1 MPAMITLLWVLA
13 VMVTVFWLALGG
25 WLLYRAVRARVG
37 VFGNIL
43 LFAILLVFSFCAIY
57 ALAPWNSGPPI
68 RILWWIL
75 LVGSAIA
82 LAHPALRLFPFPM
95 PLWVTGVLGGLFARE
110 VTPPVTVLNRMGIV
124 PGMTVLEVGAGPG
137 HLSLVV
143 AKLLLPGGR
152 LICVDIQPEKIQAI
166 RTNIVDSGI
175 DNIETH
181 VALAERL
188 PAGISGVDLVL
199 FVAVLGAVRGKQAA
213 LAEAFRVLK
222 PGGALSISELTN
234 APHYCTKEEVRRWAT
249 QAGFK
254 DWKTEGDALGYTANL
269 RKSLDAER
277 AGNPVASDDADR
289 GPVGETDETPT
300 RDVEQG

>member
-1 MPAMITLLWVLA
+1 MPRMIAILWVLA
-13 VMVTVFWLALGG
+13 VMLTVFWLAIGG

-37 VFGNIL
+37 VLGNIL
-43 LFAILLVFSFCAIY
+43 LFAILLVFSFSAIY

-95 PLWVTGVLGGLFARE
+95 PLWVTGVLGSPFGRQ
-110 VTPPVTVLNRMGIV
+110 VTPPVAVINRMGIR
-124 PGMTVLEVGAGPG
+124 PGMTVVEVGAGPG

-152 LICVDIQPEKIQAI
+152 LICVDIQPEMIEAI
-166 RTNIVDSGI
+166 RTNVADSGI

-188 PAGISGVDLVL
+188 PAGISGADLVL
-199 FVAVLGAVRGKQAA
+199 FVAVLGAVKDKQAA
-213 LAEAFRVLK
+213 MAEAFRVLK

-234 APHYCTKEEVRRWAT
+234 APHYCTKEEVKRWAT
-249 QAGFK
+249 RAGFR
-254 DWKTEGDALGYTANL
+254 DWKTEGDMLGYTANL
-269 RKSLDAER
+269 RKPQAAELP
-277 AGNPVASDDADR
+277 GNPGASGGADQ
-289 GPVGETDETPT
+289 GPAGESDEIPT
-300 RDVEQG
+300 